1 MYAIYPSKKMRI
13 SQRYDEGNHL
23 THFNNSDYKDYPID
37 ETYGDS
43 SSNGIFYAPFN
54 CEVVKKYSAT
64 TKEIWITSTEK
75 VNTPSGKDYVTI
87 FIGHIRSNEYDNIKV
102 GDKFKQYEKI
112 VSEEKDSMST
122 GYHNHISCGLGKI
135 KGTGWVKNNRNVWV
149 LQTINGTK
157 KPELIFYVN
166 PNFTTIIDSKKLNF
180 ETMPTE
186 EENITNN
193 ENISNDEYINYTI
206 KKGDTLSEIAKEYNT
221 SVNELASINNI
232 KDVNL
237 IYAGNTLK
245 IPKNKE
251 ENYITYTIKK
261 GDNLTKI
268 AKKYNTTIKKLAELN
283 NIKDVNKIYA
293 GDTLKIPN

>member
-1 MYAIYPSKKMRI
+1 MYAIYPSKNMRI
-13 SQRYDEGNHL
+13 SQRYDEGNHI
-23 THFNNSDYKDYPID
+23 THMHNANYVDYPID

-43 SSNGIFYAPFN
+43 SSNGIFYAPFD

-64 TKEIWITSTEK
+64 TKEIWITSSEK
-75 VNTPSGKDYVTI
+75 VITPIGYDYVTI
-87 FIGHIRSNEYDNIKV
+87 YIAHIRSNEYDNIKV

-149 LQTINGTK
+149 LRTTNGTK
-157 KPELIFYVN
+157 RPEQIFY
-166 PNFTTIIDSKKLNF
+166 IDENHTKITDSRKLKF
-180 ETMPTE
+180 ETMPK
-186 EENITNN
+186 NVDSSNNSDDSYIT
-193 ENISNDEYINYTI
+193 YTI

-221 SVNELASINNI
+221 SVSELAKINDI
-232 KDVNL
+232 EDVDL
-237 IYAGNTLK
+237 IYAGRTLK

-251 ENYITYTIKK
+251 ESYITYKIKK

-268 AKKYNTTIKKLAELN
+268 AKKYNTTIKILAKLN
-283 NIKDVNKIYA
+283 NIKDVDKIYA
-293 GDTLKIPN
+293 GKTLKIPKS